1 MIIKWSVK
9 HRSIVLLLSIIIL
22 IAGGFL
28 YVVMERQ
35 ENPTVASPIAVIKCI
50 YPGASPEDVEKLII
64 KPIENQ
70 IDEIPEIK
78 RLESFSMDSVGVV
91 KVTLK
96 DISDSEIDKVW
107 DDIKDDLDTVKSELP
122 SDAQEPE
129 METDFT
135 SSYGMILGLS
145 AKDYTYEDLKTV
157 ATKLKDQLKE
167 DPGVKA
173 VDIDGEINQEIDINL
188 DMVKLKQY
196 GISPTTIG
204 TALKARNINIPGG
217 SLDIDQTKIP
227 VEISGEYEDVEEIK
241 NTIVDVNR
249 ETGAPVY
256 LKNLAEVVQ
265 TEEKREVFTSMNH
278 GRSLLINIKYM
289 DEQNMVAIDQRLEK
303 IIDDFKAKD
312 LYANM
317 ELVTLTNQA
326 DFVKSAISLFES
338 NLISAIILVVIVVI
352 IFMGLRSAIVVSFP
366 IPLVMALVFIYMYL
380 TKIPLHQV
388 SIASLIISL
397 SLLVA
402 NGIVAN
408 DSMYLYLERRTD
420 RFTAC
425 TKGVDEVKIAIL
437 TSTLT
442 SIASFLPLAMMQGV
456 AGKFV
461 KSLPILVSIALF
473 GSYITALTVVP
484 SIGNHILKV
493 KEKDTNSK
501 KIMNKVKKLLRT
513 EKIGT
518 CFMNFYGNCLKIAL
532 KIPRMII
539 SVFIALLIGSLAIV
553 PSLDM
558 QLFPP
563 VERDQYT
570 IDVTVQ
576 DGSDAQKTERIVN
589 QIADILDKEPS
600 VTSYAYKVGDG
611 FPKYYV
617 TFVSNDPASNKA
629 QFLVNGSQ
637 NQINNLQRLFYKNIP
652 GASINIRK
660 LEIAVPV
667 TYPIQVRVSGENINQ
682 LRKIAEEIKDKI
694 YDVEGSKNIEDDY
707 GYNSYKLKIKVNEEK
722 ANLVGITNYDIAST
736 VRMAVNGLEI
746 SQMKQKDIEKDSL
759 PIIIKIPEEQKN
771 DRDILDNIF
780 LTSQITNEN
789 VLLNQIASIE
799 TQTSLNK
806 IVRRD
811 SQRTIT
817 IGMFVENGY
826 NTNRVM
832 REVENRL
839 ADYSLPDGYTIHFG
853 GESEE
858 RNDAFSSMKIPT
870 VLAIVII
877 YLILVFQ
884 FGDLKKPL
892 IIMGTIPLS
901 FIGIIWGLKL
911 TGYPIGFMALL
922 GAISLMGVV
931 VNNGIVLLDYIKL
944 LVKDYDDTK
953 EAIVEACK
961 TRLRPIMIGMV
972 TTVISLLP
980 LAQSGGMLWAPMAT
994 SIIAGMLI
1002 SSVLTLIV
1010 IPCAYFIIEGKKNRQ
1025 VISKEETL

>member
-9 HRSIVLLLSIIIL
+9 HRNIIMLLSMVIL

-28 YVVMERQ
+28 YLIMERQ
-35 ENPTVASPIAVIKCI
+35 ENPTVASPIGVIKCI
-50 YPGASPEDVEKLII
+50 YPGASPEDVEKLIV
-64 KPIENQ
+64 KPIENE
-70 IDEIPEIK
+70 INEIPEIK

-96 DISDSEIDKVW
+96 DISDSEIDRVW
-107 DDIKDDLDTVKSELP
+107 DDIKDDLDQVKSDLP
-122 SDAQEPE
+122 SDAQNPDL
-129 METDFT
+129 ETDFT
-135 SSYGMILGLS
+135 SSYGLIIGLS
-145 AKDYTYEDLKTV
+145 SEDYTYEDLKTV
-157 ATKLKDQLKE
+157 ATKLKDALKN
-167 DPGVKA
+167 DPGVKE
-173 VDIDGEINQEIDINL
+173 VMIDGEINQEIQINL
-188 DMVKLKQY
+188 DLVKLKQY
-196 GISPTTIG
+196 GVSPTTIG

-217 SLDIDQTKIP
+217 NLEIDQTKIP
-227 VEISGEYEDVEEIK
+227 VEISGEYQSIEEIK
-241 NTIVDVNR
+241 NTIVDINR
-249 ETGAPVY
+249 QTGAPVY
-256 LKNLAEVVQ
+256 LKNLADVVQ
-265 TEEKREVFTSMNH
+265 TEEKREVFTSMNN
-278 GRSLLINIKYM
+278 GRSLLINVKYM
-289 DEQNMVAIDQRLEK
+289 EEQNMLAINQRLNQ
-303 IIDDFKAKD
+303 IIEDFKTNE
-312 LYANM
+312 LYTNM
-317 ELVTLTNQA
+317 KLETLTNQA
-326 DFVKSAISLFES
+326 DFVDSAISLFES
-338 NLISAIILVVIVVI
+338 NLISAILLVLVVVI
-352 IFMGLRSAIVVSFP
+352 LFMGLRSAIVVSFP
-366 IPLVMALVFIYMYL
+366 IPLVMAMVFIYMYL
-380 TKIPLHQV
+380 AKIPLHQV

-461 KSLPILVSIALF
+461 KTLPILVSIALF

-493 KEKDTNSK
+493 KEKDVGGKKWSTKIK
-501 KIMNKVKKLLRT
+501 KIFRLNQISSSL
-513 EKIGT
+513 
-518 CFMNFYGNCLKIAL
+518 MNFYGGCLKFAL
-532 KIPRMII
+532 KAPKT
-539 SVFIALLIGSLAIV
+539 VVLFFVALLIGSLSVV
-553 PSLDM
+553 PSLDI

-563 VERDQYT
+563 VERAQYA

-576 DGSDAQKTERIVN
+576 DGSNAEKTEQIVK
-589 QIADILDKEPS
+589 QIGDILTEDSS
-600 VTSYAYKVGDG
+600 VSSYAYKVGDG

-637 NQINNLQRLFYKNIP
+637 SEINRIQRLLNEKVP
-652 GASINIRK
+652 SASTNIRK

-667 TYPIQVRVSGENINQ
+667 TYPIQVRISGEDIGQ
-682 LRKIAEEIKDKI
+682 LRILAEEVKNRVYGI
-694 YDVEGSKNIEDDY
+694 EGSKNIEDDY

-722 ANLVGITNYDIAST
+722 ANMVGITNYDIATT
-736 VRMAVNGLEI
+736 VRMAVNGLEV
-746 SQMKQKDIEKDSL
+746 SQLKQKDIEKDSL
-759 PIIIKIPEEQKN
+759 PIILKIPEKEKT
-771 DRDILDNIF
+771 DRDILDQIF
-780 LTSQITNEN
+780 LTSQITNQN
-789 VLLNQIASIE
+789 IPINQIASIE
-799 TQTSLNK
+799 TQSSLTK
-806 IVRRD
+806 INRRN
-811 SQRTIT
+811 SKRTIT
-817 IGMFVENGY
+817 IGMFVQDGY

-832 REVENRL
+832 EEVEQ
-839 ADYSLPDGYTIHFG
+839 SLLDFKLPEGYTMELG

-870 VLAIVII
+870 VLAVVII

-901 FIGIIWGLKL
+901 FIGIIWGLKI

-944 LVKDYDDTK
+944 LIADYDDPK

-961 TRLRPIMIGMV
+961 TRLRPIMIGMI
-972 TTVISLLP
+972 TTVISLAP
-980 LAQSGGMLWAPMAT
+980 LAVSGGMLWAPMAV
-994 SIIAGMLI
+994 SIIFGMLI
-1002 SSVLTLIV
+1002 SSVLTLLV
-1010 IPCAYFIIEGKKNRQ
+1010 IPCCYFSIEGKKDRYT
-1025 VISKEETL
+1025 IKKEESI